1 MKTNSRQLVARWK
14 VIETFYDDS
23 PDGTTTRLSET
34 IALFSRE
41 DDAVMFCEKMAR
53 RGDCEYTVRRA

>member
-1 MKTNSRQLVARWK
+1 MKTNSRSFVARWK
-14 VIETFYDDS
+14 VTETFYDES